1 MPRFVAISQS
11 RAYSPLRE
19 ESYEAFGIGD
29 RHSGRGNHRRFHG
42 ADRLLNAQQP
52 QEQIRRTTLVQ
63 TELAGVPGKVAE
75 VFLIEFAP
83 EAATGK
89 HSHPGN
95 EIAYILEGTAAVLA
109 GGNVTPITQRR
120 GSVIHIEP
128 NMAHDVKNPSKT
140 EPLKAIVFA
149 LYDKGKPTIVP
160 AK

>member
-1 MPRFVAISQS
+1 MKRSALVIAILVA
-11 RAYSPLRE
+11 
-19 ESYEAFGIGD
+19 GIIVG
-29 RHSGRGNHRRFHG
+29 FT

-63 TELAGVPGKVAE
+63 TELEGVPGKVAE
-75 VFLIEFAP
+75 VFLIDFAP

-128 NMAHDVKNPSKT
+128 NMVHDVKNPSKT

-149 LYDKGKPTIVP
+149 LYDKGKTTIVP

>member
-1 MPRFVAISQS
+1 MKRSALVA
-11 RAYSPLRE
+11 ATLVV
-19 ESYEAFGIGD
+19 GIL
-29 RHSGRGNHRRFHG
+29 SGFA
-42 ADRLLNAQQP
+42 ADRLLDAQQP
-52 QEQIRRTTLVQ
+52 QEQIRRTSLMQ
-63 TELAGVPGKVAE
+63 TELEGVPGKVAD

-109 GGNVTPITQRR
+109 GGNMTPITQRR

-128 NMAHDVKNPSKT
+128 NMVHDVKNPSKT

-149 LYDKGKPTIVP
+149 LYDKGKPTTVP

>member
-1 MPRFVAISQS
+1 MKRSALVVAT
-11 RAYSPLRE
+11 LVV
-19 ESYEAFGIGD
+19 GILLG
-29 RHSGRGNHRRFHG
+29 FA
-42 ADRLLNAQQP
+42 ADRLLDAQQP
-52 QEQIRRTTLVQ
+52 KEQIRRTSLMQ
-63 TELAGVPGKVAE
+63 TELEGVSGKVAD

-109 GGNVTPITQRR
+109 GGNVTPITQQR
-120 GSVIHIEP
+120 GSVIHIAP
-128 NMAHDVKNPSKT
+128 NMVHDVKNSSKT

-149 LYDKGKPTIVP
+149 LYDKGKPTTVP

>member
-1 MPRFVAISQS
+1 MKRSALVVAT
-11 RAYSPLRE
+11 LVV
-19 ESYEAFGIGD
+19 GILLG
-29 RHSGRGNHRRFHG
+29 FA
-42 ADRLLNAQQP
+42 ADRLLDAQQP
-52 QEQIRRTTLVQ
+52 QEQIRRTSLMQ
-63 TELAGVPGKVAE
+63 TELEGVSGKVAD

-109 GGNVTPITQRR
+109 GGNVTAITQKR
-120 GSVIHIEP
+120 GSVIHLAP
-128 NMAHDVKNPSKT
+128 NLVHDVKNPSKT

-149 LYDKGKPTIVP
+149 LYDKGKPTTIP